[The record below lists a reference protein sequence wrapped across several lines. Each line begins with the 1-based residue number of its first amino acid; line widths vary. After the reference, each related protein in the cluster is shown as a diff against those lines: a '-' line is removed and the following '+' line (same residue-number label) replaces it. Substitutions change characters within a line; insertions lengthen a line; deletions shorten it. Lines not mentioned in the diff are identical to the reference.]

1 VLHCTALLCY
11 VGRYELLQVQ
21 ILLPLVVSELYRTL
35 VWQASLSILGGT
47 NEVQARANDSRI
59 VDVIL
64 LDTRGLIVA
73 ARGSGDALITV
84 RDVGLATPASASA
97 LVRPKAYFLLIQN
110 CKYLTLHIYSL
121 SRTFCPYR

>member
-1 VLHCTALLCY
+1 M
-11 VGRYELLQVQ
+11 
-21 ILLPLVVSELYRTL
+21 
-35 VWQASLSILGGT
+35 SILGGT
-47 NEVQARANDSRI
+47 SEVEARANDSRV

-97 LVRPKAYFLLIQN
+97 LVRSITYFPHLQSCQCLYVDIFA
-110 CKYLTLHIYSL
+110 C
-121 SRTFCPYR
+121 

>member
-1 VLHCTALLCY
+1 M
-11 VGRYELLQVQ
+11 
-21 ILLPLVVSELYRTL
+21 
-35 VWQASLSILGGT
+35 WQASLSILGGT
-47 NEVQARANDSRI
+47 NEVEARANDSRV

-97 LVRPKAYFLLIQN
+97 LVRPRTYFLHIQN
-110 CKYLTLHIYSL
+110 FTDLILHI
-121 SRTFCPYR
+121 FAC